1 MNNIEEKVKQLQSM
15 FERVCKNPPVISWN
29 KTDDYISIANGS
41 LTICDTEMEVK
52 SIKGT
57 IKVPAFELSKFVYQ
71 SGNNWGPDGGD
82 VVELSVN
89 RQFDNIAKDAVI
101 AYVEAQLDSFL
112 DFLAT
117 EEQAK
122 ELFG

>member
-1 MNNIEEKVKQLQSM
+1 MNNIEEKVIQLTKM
-15 FERVCKNPPVISWN
+15 FERVSKNPPLIGWDKDGIN
-29 KTDDYISIANGS
+29 IANGS

-71 SGNNWGPDGGD
+71 PSNNRWEPDGGD
-82 VVELSVN
+82 VVELSVK
-89 RQFDNIAKDAVI
+89 RQFDEIAKDAIVAFI
-101 AYVEAQLDSFL
+101 EEQLDSFL